1 MNAASAVLETTPRQ
15 ALQSL
20 QQGMGLS
27 DAELIEALGTSQ
39 RTLRRW
45 RSGTAYPQVLARQRL
60 ARMLHLQERVLET
73 FDGPDAVR
81 RWLHSESRLLG
92 GMTPAEALRVGRL
105 DRAEAS
111 LKAIDSG
118 VFL

>member
-1 MNAASAVLETTPRQ
+1 MNAASAALETTPRQ

-27 DAELIEALGTSQ
+27 DADLIDALGTSH

-45 RSGTAYPQVLARQRL
+45 RSGTAYPQVHSRHRL
-60 ARMLHLQERVLET
+60 ALMLHLLERVQES

-92 GMTPAEALRVGRL
+92 GMTPVEALRVGRL
-105 DRAEAS
+105 DRAEAA
-111 LKAIDSG
+111 LEALDSG

>member
-1 MNAASAVLETTPRQ
+1 MNAASGVLETTPRQ

-20 QQGMGLS
+20 QHGMGLS
-27 DAELIEALGTSQ
+27 DAKLIEALGTSH

-45 RSGTAYPQVLARQRL
+45 QSGTAYPQVLARQRL
-60 ARMLHLQERVLET
+60 ARMLRLQERVRET

-105 DRAEAS
+105 DRAEAA
-111 LKAIDSG
+111 LEAIDSG
-118 VFL
+118 IFL